1 MSGDSGRRGEG
12 GGQGGGGLPGAELS
26 EVEQSRVLQSCWP
39 QGAAGR
45 MVGGQKGWPLA
56 SALTGTPGPVFSLP
70 SLVQRACVSLS
81 LLARTPLFQEAFQVA
96 PADFCRLVSPAL
108 PCHTHHAHALMVS
121 CMNFGTHFYV

>member
-45 MVGGQKGWPLA
+45 MGGQRGWSLA
-56 SALTGTPGPVFSLP
+56 SALTGTPGPVFNLP
-70 SLVQRACVSLS
+70 SLVHRACVSLS
-81 LLARTPLFQEAFQVA
+81 LLAGTPLFQEAFQVA
-96 PADFCRLVSPAL
+96 PADFCRLVSSAL
-108 PCHTHHAHALMVS
+108 PCHTHTMHTL
-121 CMNFGTHFYV
+121 

>member
-39 QGAAGR
+39 RGAAGR

-56 SALTGTPGPVFSLP
+56 SALTGAPGPVFNLP
-70 SLVQRACVSLS
+70 SLVHRACVSLS
-81 LLARTPLFQEAFQVA
+81 LLARTPLFQEASQA
-96 PADFCRLVSPAL
+96 CELCPTL
-108 PCHTHHAHALMVS
+108 PHSHHAHTLMVS
-121 CMNFGTHFYV
+121 CMNFSTHFYM